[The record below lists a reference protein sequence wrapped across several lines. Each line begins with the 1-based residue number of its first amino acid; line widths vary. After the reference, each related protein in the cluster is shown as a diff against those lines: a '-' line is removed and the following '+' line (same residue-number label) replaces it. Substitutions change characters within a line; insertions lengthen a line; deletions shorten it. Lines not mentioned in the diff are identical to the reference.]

1 MHGLR
6 NGHGHREFGRVDA
19 IEEVPKDMTDIVN
32 NPAFNSSPEATEQ
45 MFEKAFLEAR
55 EKVVVFRLLP
65 TQTLGIRNLVESG

>member
-1 MHGLR
+1 
-6 NGHGHREFGRVDA
+6 
-19 IEEVPKDMTDIVN
+19 MTDIVN